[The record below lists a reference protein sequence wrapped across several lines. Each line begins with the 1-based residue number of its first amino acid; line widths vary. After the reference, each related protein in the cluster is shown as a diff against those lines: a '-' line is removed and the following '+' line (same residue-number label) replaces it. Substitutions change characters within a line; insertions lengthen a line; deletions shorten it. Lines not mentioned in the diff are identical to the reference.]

1 MLVFFRRYRMQFD
14 LRNHRFDELT
24 PPPNF
29 QLLEW
34 QPRLLTAQR
43 ISMFRKPRRLPKT
56 NERNHKPQKF
66 PP

>member
-1 MLVFFRRYRMQFD
+1 MLVFFRRHRMQFD

-34 QPRLLTAQR
+34 QPRLLTAHGVATVSYTHLR
-43 ISMFRKPRRLPKT
+43 AHETLR
-56 NERNHKPQKF
+56 
-66 PP
+66 